1 MKNCNSIKWLIWS
14 VAFLLIGSLSVQAQK
29 ITVNGIVIDQEET
42 PLIGASVILKG
53 VSNGVITDINGK
65 FTMQVNQGDLLE
77 FSYVGYLPVQRKA
90 VPNMVVKMH
99 ENPTSLDEVVVVGY
113 GVQKKSDL
121 TGSISSI

>member
-65 FTMQVNQGDLLE
+65 FTMQVNQGDLLRE
-77 FSYVGYLPVQRKA
+77 F
-90 VPNMVVKMH
+90 
-99 ENPTSLDEVVVVGY
+99 E
-113 GVQKKSDL
+113 
-121 TGSISSI
+121 IIF